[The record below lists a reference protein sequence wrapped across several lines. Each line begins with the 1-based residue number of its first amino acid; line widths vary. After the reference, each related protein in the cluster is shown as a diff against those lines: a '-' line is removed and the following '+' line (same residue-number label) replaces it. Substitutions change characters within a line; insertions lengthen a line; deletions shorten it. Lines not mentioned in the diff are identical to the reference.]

1 MGERRDIKEMV
12 RNFLF
17 SSVNKEFLTFLSF
30 LALAGIFWLMMTLNE
45 TYEQEVEIPVR
56 IVNVPK
62 NIVLTSD
69 DTDTIKV
76 TLRDKGLMLIS
87 YLYGEGPR
95 PLTINFKNY
104 AKGNGYTAITAAELQ
119 RLTYQ
124 QLSASTKIIGSKPD
138 KLELFFNYGLSKR
151 VPVKWTGRVMPEHL
165 YFISHVEYFPDS
177 VSIYASQE
185 KLDSIKEIYTEPLNY
200 ANFRDTLTVSCRLQ
214 KLRGVKAV
222 PEKVKVA
229 FHTDVLTE
237 ESIDGIPIKGINMP
251 EGKVLRTFPS
261 KVTVR
266 FVTGVSQ
273 FRSINPQD
281 FVVVADY
288 NEIRKKPSDKCNIYL
303 KAMPNGIS
311 RPKLDITQVD
321 YLIEEE

>member
-1 MGERRDIKEMV
+1 M
-12 RNFLF
+12 
-17 SSVNKEFLTFLSF
+17 
-30 LALAGIFWLMMTLNE
+30 
-45 TYEQEVEIPVR
+45 
-56 IVNVPK
+56 
-62 NIVLTSD
+62 
-69 DTDTIKV
+69 
-76 TLRDKGLMLIS
+76 
-87 YLYGEGPR
+87 
-95 PLTINFKNY
+95 
-104 AKGNGYTAITAAELQ
+104 
-119 RLTYQ
+119 
-124 QLSASTKIIGSKPD
+124 
-138 KLELFFNYGLSKR
+138 
-151 VPVKWTGRVMPEHL
+151 
-165 YFISHVEYFPDS
+165 
-177 VSIYASQE
+177 
-185 KLDSIKEIYTEPLNY
+185 
-200 ANFRDTLTVSCRLQ
+200 
-214 KLRGVKAV
+214 KAV

>member
-1 MGERRDIKEMV
+1 MV

-62 NIVLTSD
+62 NVVLTSD

-87 YLYGEGPR
+87 YIYGEGPR

-165 YFISHVEYFPDS
+165 YFISHVEYFPRQRKH
-177 VSIYASQE
+177 IRIAGKARQHKGNIHRTAQLRQLPRHAHRE
-185 KLDSIKEIYTEPLNY
+185 LPPAK
-200 ANFRDTLTVSCRLQ
+200 SC
-214 KLRGVKAV
+214 A
-222 PEKVKVA
+222 A
-229 FHTDVLTE
+229 
-237 ESIDGIPIKGINMP
+237 
-251 EGKVLRTFPS
+251 
-261 KVTVR
+261 
-266 FVTGVSQ
+266 
-273 FRSINPQD
+273 
-281 FVVVADY
+281 
-288 NEIRKKPSDKCNIYL
+288 
-303 KAMPNGIS
+303 
-311 RPKLDITQVD
+311 
-321 YLIEEE
+321 

>member
-1 MGERRDIKEMV
+1 MGSRRNIKEMA

-17 SSVNKEFLTFLSF
+17 SSVNKEFLTFLFF

-45 TYEQEVEIPVR
+45 TYEQEVEVSVR

-62 NIVLTSD
+62 NVVLTSD

-87 YLYGEGPR
+87 YLYGEGTCPIT
-95 PLTINFKNY
+95 LNFKTY
-104 AKGNGYTAITAAELQ
+104 AKGNGYSTITAAELQ

-124 QLSASTKIIGSKPD
+124 QLSASTKIVGSKPD
-138 KLELFFNYGLSKR
+138 KLELFYNYGLSKR
-151 VPVKWTGRVMPEHL
+151 VPVKWTGRVIPEHL

-177 VSIYASQE
+177 VSIYASKE
-185 KLDSIKEIYTEPLNY
+185 KLDSISAIYTEPLNY
-200 ANFRDTLTVSCRLQ
+200 ANFRDTLSITCNLQ
-214 KLRGVKAV
+214 KIRGVKAV

-237 ESIDGIPIKGINMP
+237 EQITDIPIKGINMP

-273 FRSINPQD
+273 FKAMSPED

-288 NEIRKKPSDKCNIYL
+288 NEIRKNPSDKCNIHL
-303 KAMPNGIS
+303 RAMPNGIS
-311 RPKLDITQVD
+311 RPSLDVTQVD

>member
-1 MGERRDIKEMV
+1 MDSRRDIKQLV

-17 SSVNKEFLTFLSF
+17 SSVNKEFLTFLFF
-30 LALAGIFWLMMTLNE
+30 LALSGVFWLMMTLNE
-45 TYEQEVEIPVR
+45 TYEKEVEIPVR

-62 NIVLTSD
+62 NVVLTSD
-69 DTDTIKV
+69 ELDTVKV

-87 YLYGEGPR
+87 YLYGEGMR
-95 PLTINFKNY
+95 PLTINFKTY
-104 AKGNGYTAITAAELQ
+104 AKGNGYSAIPASELQ
-119 RLTYQ
+119 RLIYQ
-124 QLSASTKIIGSKPD
+124 QLSASTKIVGSKPD
-138 KLELFFNYGLSKR
+138 KLEIFFNYGLSKR
-151 VPVKWTGRVMPEHL
+151 VPVKWTGRVIPEHL

-185 KLDSIKEIYTEPLNY
+185 QLDSIKVIYTEQLNY
-200 ANFRDTLTVSCRLQ
+200 ANFRDTLSVTCKLQ
-214 KLRGVKAV
+214 KIRGVKAV
-222 PEKVKVA
+222 PDRVKVA

-237 ESIDGIPIKGINMP
+237 ESISDIPVKGINMP

-273 FRSINPQD
+273 FRNIKAQD

-288 NEIRKKPSDKCNIYL
+288 AEIMKNPSDKCNIYL
-303 KAMPNGIS
+303 KSVPNGIS
-311 RPKLDITQVD
+311 RPSLNIKQVD

>member
-1 MGERRDIKEMV
+1 MGSRRNIKEMA

-17 SSVNKEFLTFLSF
+17 SSVNKEFLTFLFF

-45 TYEQEVEIPVR
+45 TYEQEVEVPVR

-62 NIVLTSD
+62 NVVLTSD

-87 YLYGEGPR
+87 YLYGEGTR
-95 PLTINFKNY
+95 PITLNFKTY
-104 AKGNGYTAITAAELQ
+104 AKGNGYSTITAAELQ

-124 QLSASTKIIGSKPD
+124 QLSASTKIVGSKPD
-138 KLELFFNYGLSKR
+138 KLELYYNYGLSKR
-151 VPVKWTGRVMPEHL
+151 VPVKWTGRVIPEHL

-177 VSIYASQE
+177 VSIYASKE
-185 KLDSIKEIYTEPLNY
+185 KLDSISAIYTEPLNY
-200 ANFRDTLTVSCRLQ
+200 ANFRDTLSITCNLQ
-214 KLRGVKAV
+214 KIRGVKAV

-237 ESIDGIPIKGINMP
+237 EQITDIPIKGINMP

-273 FRSINPQD
+273 FKAMSPED

-288 NEIRKKPSDKCNIYL
+288 NEIRKNPSDKCNIHL
-303 KAMPNGIS
+303 RAMPNGIS
-311 RPKLDITQVD
+311 RPSLDVTQVD

>member
-1 MGERRDIKEMV
+1 MGSRRNIKEMA

-17 SSVNKEFLTFLSF
+17 SSVNKEFLTFLFF

-45 TYEQEVEIPVR
+45 TYEQEVEVSVR

-62 NIVLTSD
+62 NVVLTSD

-87 YLYGEGPR
+87 YLYGEGTR
-95 PLTINFKNY
+95 PITLNFKTY
-104 AKGNGYTAITAAELQ
+104 AKGNGYSTITAAELQ

-124 QLSASTKIIGSKPD
+124 QLSASTKIVGSKPD
-138 KLELFFNYGLSKR
+138 KLELFYNYGLSKR
-151 VPVKWTGRVMPEHL
+151 VPVKWTGRVIPEHL

-177 VSIYASQE
+177 VSIYASKE
-185 KLDSIKEIYTEPLNY
+185 KLDSISAIYTEPLNY
-200 ANFRDTLTVSCRLQ
+200 ANFRDTLSITCNLQ
-214 KLRGVKAV
+214 KIRGVKAV

-237 ESIDGIPIKGINMP
+237 EQITDIPIKGINMP

-273 FRSINPQD
+273 FKAMSPED

-288 NEIRKKPSDKCNIYL
+288 NEIRKNPSDKCNIHL
-303 KAMPNGIS
+303 RAMPNGIS
-311 RPKLDITQVD
+311 RPSLDVTQVD